1 MKRYLFS
8 VLAVLFSTL
17 GVNAMSYEEAREQA
31 YYLTDKMA
39 YELNLNDEQYNDA
52 YEINLDYL
60 LNLRTEADI
69 YGPYWEYRN
78 TDLRYILYDWQ
89 WSVYAAADY
98 FYRPVW
104 WYNGGW
110 LFPIYNRYVRG
121 YFWYDRPHCFWN
133 YTGAHW
139 HHHHLHASYYA
150 NRRHAWNGGMRGR
163 DNTMVG
169 HPYGS
174 RSGRY
179 GATEGGRG
187 NSFQNGRGNGRGNMD
202 NGRGNSRGSYENGR
216 GAGRGT
222 YESGRGTSRGN
233 MESSRD
239 NTSRGTYEQG
249 ASRGNT
255 QMGAGRVSNRGSYES
270 TPSRGNYQQSTPSRG
285 MNNQSSTMR
294 GTTSRGNFSG
304 SSSRGTISTPSRSSS
319 SNFGGASRGSS
330 MGGSSRGGSFG
341 GGSMGGGSRGGA
353 SMGGGAR
360 GGRR

>member
-1 MKRYLFS
+1 MKRYLS
-8 VLAVLFSTL
+8 SILAVLFCTL

-89 WSVYAAADY
+89 WNVFAAADY

-121 YFWYDRPHCFWN
+121 YFWYDRPHCFWD
-133 YTGAHW
+133 YAGAHW

-187 NSFQNGRGNGRGNMD
+187 NSLQNGRG
-202 NGRGNSRGSYENGR
+202 
-216 GAGRGT
+216 
-222 YESGRGTSRGN
+222 
-233 MESSRD
+233 
-239 NTSRGTYEQG
+239 NTSRGTYDQG
-249 ASRGNT
+249 TGRGNT
-255 QMGAGRVSNRGSYES
+255 QMGVGRGSNRGSYEN
-270 TPSRGNYQQSTPSRG
+270 TPSRGNYQQSIPNRG
-285 MNNQSSTMR
+285 MSNQSSTMR
-294 GTTSRGNFSG
+294 GTSRGNFSG

-330 MGGSSRGGSFG
+330 MGGSSRGSSFG
-341 GGSMGGGSRGGA
+341 GGSMGGGSRGGS
-353 SMGGGAR
+353 SMGGGVR